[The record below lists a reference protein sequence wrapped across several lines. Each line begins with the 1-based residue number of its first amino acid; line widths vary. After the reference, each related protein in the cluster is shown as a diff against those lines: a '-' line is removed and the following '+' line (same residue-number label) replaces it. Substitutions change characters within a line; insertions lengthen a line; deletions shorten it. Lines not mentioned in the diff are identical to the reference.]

1 MNAFNNCRSFIK
13 QTITMDTDNNN
24 NKRQKT
30 SDNQNEQ
37 QQTTTNWF
45 LNLFSTIPSWIS
57 NTIIGKKRL
66 TPEEIETQQH
76 LSQVIEISKL
86 LYNNDNNI
94 TLLQTHLEYFKL
106 NSRLLFKL
114 DIEEQARFFNSLNT
128 ILKWSSE
135 RTQYESCFNTTI
147 SCYTEVAVWNAFPSS
162 IYLSP
167 FFFIE
172 LCNIVVLHIPKCID
186 LIIAVIEKSD
196 FKDKLRILETTGI
209 INAFKHCVEQ
219 DNALSLTDS
228 LQISQMIMYFVANL
242 DRCDGDLGNT
252 ISTISIVNLQVMI
265 ENGLFSMFISGK
277 LALFYG
283 SPILHQ
289 KEEEIYSNFFQSS
302 NYVPGDATD
311 FLLKIINHLEFIDK
325 LDNGIIPGNH
335 FYRWLKE
342 NKVGKFI
349 SISLTSMETVN
360 EAWFGD
366 IIARWQQCVAH
377 VMIIFI
383 RIFQYL
389 GGLRSIEALD
399 FVNEFMEVFGGKE
412 ALHDIIKIY
421 KTIYSFAK
429 QGYETDEVKCNSNQ
443 ETLDAL
449 EHGWTWDDLF
459 NNSSTTTNNNIL
471 NTPEII
477 LQKLNKC
484 LIAWTDDYDF
494 QETVFDRDV
503 SWLISLGKIVIS
515 ILQESNNVDKLLH
528 LKSGKSASVVV

>member
-1 MNAFNNCRSFIK
+1 
-13 QTITMDTDNNN
+13 MDTTTT
-24 NKRQKT
+24 KRQKT

-45 LNLFSTIPSWIS
+45 YNLVSATTSWIS

-76 LSQVIEISKL
+76 LLQVIEISKL
-86 LYNNDNNI
+86 LYSNNNDHI
-94 TLLQTHLEYFKL
+94 TILQTHLEYFKRTS
-106 NSRLLFKL
+106 NSNLLFKL

-135 RTQYESCFNTTI
+135 RTQHESCFNTTT
-147 SCYTEVAVWNAFPSS
+147 SCYTEVASSTFPSS

-167 FFFIE
+167 FFFTE

-196 FKDKLRILETTGI
+196 FKDKLHILQTTGI

-242 DRCDGDLGNT
+242 DRCDGGLGN
-252 ISTISIVNLQVMI
+252 TISIVNLQVMI
-265 ENGLFSMFISGK
+265 ENGLFTMFISGK

-283 SPILHQ
+283 SPFLPY
-289 KEEEIYSNFFQSS
+289 KEGEIYSGFFHDS
-302 NYVPGDATD
+302 NYVPGNATD
-311 FLLKIINHLEFIDK
+311 FLLKIINYLEFIDK
-325 LDNGIIPGNH
+325 LDNGIIPGTH

-366 IIARWQQCVAH
+366 IIAQWQQCVAR

-389 GGLRSIEALD
+389 GGLHSIEALD

-429 QGYETDEVKCNSNQ
+429 QGYETGEVKCNSNQ

-449 EHGWTWDDLF
+449 EHGWTWHDLF

-484 LIAWTDDYDF
+484 LIAWTDDYDS
-494 QETVFDRDV
+494 QETVFDHDV
-503 SWLISLGKIVIS
+503 AWLISLGKIVIL